1 MKLNNLKL
9 KLEFNDVITIYR
21 YESIVLLIYTNIN
34 FSKSAIDL
42 ILTWMVRFSVST
54 NDRILISFD
63 V

>member
-34 FSKSAIDL
+34 YSKSAIVL

-54 NDRILISFD
+54 NDGTLVSFD

>member
-1 MKLNNLKL
+1 MKL